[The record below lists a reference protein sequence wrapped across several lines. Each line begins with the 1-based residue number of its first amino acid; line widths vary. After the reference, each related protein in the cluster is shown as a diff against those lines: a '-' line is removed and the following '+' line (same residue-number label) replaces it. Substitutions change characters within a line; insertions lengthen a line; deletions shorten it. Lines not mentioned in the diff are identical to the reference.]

1 MTELEKKI
9 LKDNLQEY
17 IDRNFLIVEEDVED
31 SRADFDEP
39 RMVCYLAAAP
49 LALNRINF
57 REMYEEEKGETFS
70 NMLMRLIE
78 ESGEK
83 NSAIYS
89 RANIDRRHF
98 SKIAN
103 NENYRTTRE
112 TALAFAIALRL
123 NLEQTQELLSTAGY
137 TLTNTNLGDVIVTFF
152 INRQIYDVF
161 LINEYLYE
169 YKQTLLGG

>member
-1 MTELEKKI
+1 MIEMENLKSEL
-9 LKDNLQEY
+9 QQY
-17 IDRNFLIVEEDVED
+17 IDENFIDENFEDA
-31 SRADFDEP
+31 RADFFAP
-39 RMVCYLAAAP
+39 TILCLAASP
-49 LALNRINF
+49 LPLSKINF

-70 NMLMRLIE
+70 TMLMRLID

-83 NSAIYS
+83 KSDVYN

-112 TALAFAIALRL
+112 TALAFAVALKL
-123 NLEQTQELLSTAGY
+123 NLEQTKNLLSTAGY

-152 INRQIYDVF
+152 IKRKIYDLV
-161 LINEYLYE
+161 LINQYLHEYN
-169 YKQTLLGG
+169 QSLLGG

>member
-1 MTELEKKI
+1 MPETTL
-9 LKDNLQEY
+9 Y
-17 IDRNFLIVEEDVED
+17 AV
-31 SRADFDEP
+31 
-39 RMVCYLAAAP
+39 AP
-49 LALNRINF
+49 LALSNINF
-57 REMYEEEKGETFS
+57 QEMYEEEKGETFS
-70 NMLMRLIE
+70 NMLLRLID

-83 NSAIYS
+83 NSAIYN

-123 NLEQTQELLSTAGY
+123 NLEKTQDLLSSAGY

-152 INRQIYDVF
+152 INRQIYDID
-161 LINEYLYE
+161 LINHYLYE
-169 YKQTLLGG
+169 HKQSLLGG

>member
-1 MTELEKKI
+1 MEIKNLKVELQ
-9 LKDNLQEY
+9 NY
-17 IDRNFLIVEEDVED
+17 IDENFQK
-31 SRADFDEP
+31 SRADYQP
-39 RMVCYLAAAP
+39 RLFFAVAP
-49 LALNRINF
+49 LALSKINF
-57 REMYEEEKGETFS
+57 NEMYENEKGETFS
-70 NMLMRLIE
+70 NMLLRLIE

-83 NSAIYS
+83 NSAIYN

-123 NLEQTQELLSTAGY
+123 NFEQTQELLSTAGY

-152 INRQIYDVF
+152 IKRQIYDVF
-161 LINEYLYE
+161 LINDYLYE

>member
-1 MTELEKKI
+1 MDNAN
-9 LKDNLQEY
+9 LKEELQEY
-17 IDRNFLIVEEDVED
+17 IALNFLDIEEDSHAD
-31 SRADFDEP
+31 SAVSRRAF
-39 RMVCYLAAAP
+39 YSFAP
-49 LALNRINF
+49 PMRLALGSINF
-57 REMYEEEKGETFS
+57 QAMYEKEKGETFS
-70 NMLMRLIE
+70 NMLLRLIA

-83 NSAIYS
+83 NSEIYN

-123 NLEQTQELLSTAGY
+123 NLEQTKELLSTAGY

-152 INRQIYDVF
+152 INRQVYDIF
-161 LINEYLYE
+161 LINEYLHE

>member
-1 MTELEKKI
+1 MEIKNLKVELQ
-9 LKDNLQEY
+9 NY
-17 IDRNFLIVEEDVED
+17 IDENFQK
-31 SRADFDEP
+31 SRADYQP
-39 RMVCYLAAAP
+39 RLFFAAAP
-49 LALNRINF
+49 LALSKINF
-57 REMYEEEKGETFS
+57 NEMYENEKGETFS
-70 NMLMRLIE
+70 NMLLRLIE

-83 NSAIYS
+83 NSAIYN

-123 NLEQTQELLSTAGY
+123 NFEQTQELLSTAGY

-152 INRQIYDVF
+152 IKRQIYDVF
-161 LINEYLYE
+161 LINDYLYE

>member
-1 MTELEKKI
+1 MNLEK
-9 LKDNLQEY
+9 LRNELRLY
-17 IDRNFLIVEEDVED
+17 IDENFIIEED
-31 SRADFDEP
+31 RADYKMPETILYA
-39 RMVCYLAAAP
+39 VAP
-49 LALNRINF
+49 LALSNINF
-57 REMYEEEKGETFS
+57 QEMYEEEKGETFS
-70 NMLMRLIE
+70 NMLLRLID

-83 NSAIYS
+83 NSAIYN

-123 NLEQTQELLSTAGY
+123 NFEKTQDLLSSAGY

-152 INRQIYDVF
+152 INRQIYDID
-161 LINEYLYE
+161 LINHYLYE
-169 YKQTLLGG
+169 YKQSLLGG

>member
-1 MTELEKKI
+1 MEIKNLKAELQNYIE
-9 LKDNLQEY
+9 DNFQK
-17 IDRNFLIVEEDVED
+17 
-31 SRADFDEP
+31 SRADYQP
-39 RMVCYLAAAP
+39 RLFFAAAP
-49 LALNRINF
+49 LALSKINF
-57 REMYEEEKGETFS
+57 NEMYENEKGETFS
-70 NMLMRLIE
+70 NMLLRLIE

-83 NSAIYS
+83 NSAIYN

-123 NLEQTQELLSTAGY
+123 NFEQTQELLSTAGY

-152 INRQIYDVF
+152 IKRQIYDVF
-161 LINEYLYE
+161 LINDYLYE

>member
-1 MTELEKKI
+1 MENLREELQ
-9 LKDNLQEY
+9 NY
-17 IDRNFLIVEEDVED
+17 IAENFLIIEEI
-31 SRADFDEP
+31 RADFAG
-39 RMVCYLAAAP
+39 RQAFFAAAP
-49 LALNRINF
+49 LLLNKINF
-57 REMYEEEKGETFS
+57 LEMYEEEKGETFS

-83 NSAIYS
+83 KSAIYN

-123 NLEQTQELLSTAGY
+123 NLEQTKELLSTAGY

-152 INRQIYDVF
+152 INRQIYDIF

>member
-1 MTELEKKI
+1 MENLKQEL
-9 LKDNLQEY
+9 QQY
-17 IDRNFLIVEEDVED
+17 IDENFLIVEEDFED
-31 SRADFDEP
+31 ARADFEDDDKKFP
-39 RMVCYLAAAP
+39 PIAMLSYVAFAP
-49 LALNRINF
+49 AIDF
-57 REMYEEEKGETFS
+57 QEMYEEEKGETFS
-70 NMLMRLIE
+70 NMLMRLIA

-83 NSAIYS
+83 NSDVYN

-123 NLEQTQELLSTAGY
+123 NLEQTKDLLSTAGY

-152 INRQIYDVF
+152 IKRKIFDVF
-161 LINEYLYE
+161 LINEYLHE

>member
-1 MTELEKKI
+1 MEIKNLKVELQ
-9 LKDNLQEY
+9 NY
-17 IDRNFLIVEEDVED
+17 IDENFQK
-31 SRADFDEP
+31 SRADFQP
-39 RMVCYLAAAP
+39 RLFFAAAP
-49 LALNRINF
+49 LALSKINF
-57 REMYEEEKGETFS
+57 NEMYENEKGETFS

-83 NSAIYS
+83 NSAIYN

-123 NLEQTQELLSTAGY
+123 NFEQTQELLSTAGY

-152 INRQIYDVF
+152 IKRQIYDVF
-161 LINEYLYE
+161 LINDYLYE

>member
-1 MTELEKKI
+1 MEIENLREELQ
-9 LKDNLQEY
+9 NY
-17 IDRNFLIVEEDVED
+17 IAENFLIIEEDIEE
-31 SRADFDEP
+31 SRADFAG
-39 RMVCYLAAAP
+39 RQTFLAAAP
-49 LALNRINF
+49 LFLNKIDF
-57 REMYEEEKGETFS
+57 LEMYEEEKGETFS

-83 NSAIYS
+83 NSAIYN

-98 SKIAN
+98 SKITN

-123 NLEQTQELLSTAGY
+123 NLEQTKELLSTAGY

-152 INRQIYDVF
+152 INRQIYDIF
-161 LINEYLYE
+161 LINEYLHE